1 MRRSLHCVTRRAA
14 PPLDAEYLATLD
26 RLYGLVRFGEKLGL
40 EGPRALDRALGGPLR
55 AAPALLIGGTNG
67 KGSTAAFVEALLRG
81 RGLRTGL
88 FTSPHLTS
96 FCERIRIDGQDIAP
110 QSVVGLADRVLSAAE
125 SIGGEVPFFEVVWGM
140 AALAFAEAAVDFAIW
155 EVGLGGRLDATNV
168 CDPVA
173 SAVVTVGLDHT
184 AVLGP
189 DLAAIAREKAPV
201 FRAGRPALTAAR
213 GASLAALEGA
223 CAPGV
228 ALRAIDRDFAPFPG
242 PLPLPGDHQ
251 ADNAAVAQELVRA
264 TGLVPD
270 PAHLAL
276 VRWPGRAETVAPGLV
291 LDCAHNPDGARA
303 LAAWLADPRRPDA
316 HRAVDVVLG
325 AMADKD
331 ADAVFAALRPVARR
345 MTLVTPTH
353 PRALSAEHWA
363 ERLASTRGER
373 PLVAPGVSAALERR
387 DPAAL
392 TVVAGSCFL
401 IGEVRS
407 HLAGV
412 PYPEGGIHTRAR

>member
-1 MRRSLHCVTRRAA
+1 MKRPAA
-14 PPLDAEYLATLD
+14 AHQDAAYVATLE

-40 EGPRALDRALGGPLR
+40 DGPRALDRALGEPLR

-67 KGSTAAFVEALLRG
+67 KGSTAAFAEALLRG

-110 QSVVGLADRVLSAAE
+110 RAVVGLADRVLGAADAL
-125 SIGGEVPFFEVVWGM
+125 GGEVPFFEIVWGM
-140 AALAFAEAAVDFAIW
+140 AALAFAEAAVDVAIW

-189 DLAAIAREKAPV
+189 DLPAIAREKAPV
-201 FRAGRPALTAAR
+201 FRPGRPALTAAR

-223 CAPGV
+223 CSPEV
-228 ALRAIDRDFAPFPG
+228 SLRAIDRDFAPFPG
-242 PLPLPGDHQ
+242 ALPLPGAHQ
-251 ADNAAVAQELVRA
+251 ADNAAVALELVQA
-264 TGLVPD
+264 AGVVPD
-270 PAHLAL
+270 PKHLAL
-276 VRWPGRAETVAPGLV
+276 VRWPGRAETVARGLV
-291 LDCAHNPDGARA
+291 LDCAHNPDGATA
-303 LAAWLADPRRPDA
+303 LAAWLADPRRPGA
-316 HRAVDVVLG
+316 ERAVDLVLG

-331 ADAVFAALRPVARR
+331 ADAVYAALRPVARR
-345 MTLVTPTH
+345 ITLVTPTH
-353 PRALSAEHWA
+353 SRALSADRWA
-363 ERLASTRGER
+363 VRLASSLGER
-373 PLVAPGVSAALERR
+373 PTVAEGVTAALERR

-401 IGEVRS
+401 IGEVRAR
-407 HLAGV
+407 LAGL